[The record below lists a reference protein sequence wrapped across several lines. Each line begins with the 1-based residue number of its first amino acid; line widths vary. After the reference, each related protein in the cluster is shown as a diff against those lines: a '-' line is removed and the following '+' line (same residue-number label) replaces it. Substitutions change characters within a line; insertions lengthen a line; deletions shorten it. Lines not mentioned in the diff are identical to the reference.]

1 MLDEI
6 HWHTTLYV
14 FGVMSAKRWYI
25 GHNLAELNLID
36 LAHHYF
42 VSDIPGSTIPAS
54 RLRDILEKL
63 QERRPLTTTGFNYL
77 RQLGLTALG
86 ELARGDITYATFR
99 EVAEAEQAERVQVL
113 EAERQAKHASMLAT
127 AAEQKAREAEYWAQQ
142 EVARL
147 ALESDPKYI
156 ARMKNRALR
165 DRYGIDVFIEQNHFP
180 RLMNILR
187 RFDDGNRLLDDD
199 VLWLTTEGQD
209 YYNDILQAAFHQRE
223 AEFYA
228 SEYRRTSDPW
238 NAVNASGH
246 FRKCAQAK
254 KAHDLLTS
262 IPSERQK
269 SPKLRSAI
277 ATTHGGVMRD
287 LKRLDDALSLGNQA
301 HALTPKDFRPCTLL
315 GAVNFELGHY
325 DIARDLYV
333 KAIERGATERS
344 IDYDLRGIFLRAD
357 PVKREEIKAVLLRED
372 PVRYRWVN
380 NLHGKKSRSTGKR
393 AGKLQ

>member
-1 MLDEI
+1 MP
-6 HWHTTLYV
+6 V
-14 FGVMSAKRWYI
+14 P
-25 GHNLAELNLID
+25 NLID

-42 VSDIPGSTIPAS
+42 VNDLPGSTIPAS
-54 RLRDILEKL
+54 RLRDVLDKL
-63 QERRPLTTTGFNYL
+63 QEGRPLTTNGLNYL
-77 RQLGLTALG
+77 RQQGLAAL
-86 ELARGDITYATFR
+86 EQLARGEITYETFR
-99 EVAEAEQAERVQVL
+99 PIAETEQAKREQAA
-113 EAERQAKHASMLAT
+113 EAERQAKHASMLAK

-142 EVARL
+142 EAARL
-147 ALESDPKYI
+147 ARESDPKYI

-165 DRYGIDVFIEQNHFP
+165 DRYGIDIFVEQAHFP

-187 RFDDGNRLLDDD
+187 RLDDGNRLSDDD

-209 YYNDILQAAFHQRE
+209 YYSDLLQAAFHERE
-223 AEFYA
+223 GEFYA

-246 FRKCAQAK
+246 FRKCEQARN
-254 KAHDLLTS
+254 AHDLLTS

-269 SPKLRSAI
+269 PPKLRSAI

-287 LKRLDDALSLGNQA
+287 LKRLDEALSLGNLA

-325 DIARDLYV
+325 DVARDWYA

-357 PVKREEIKAVLLRED
+357 PAKREEIKAFLLRED

-380 NLHGKKSRSTGKR
+380 NLHGNKPRSMGKR
-393 AGKLQ
+393 AS